1 MIKNNCF
8 NRLEQANFIVYYEIF
23 SKFDTS
29 PLFSLVLAVL
39 DIAQLFSFSFSR
51 KVIIKFNILV

>member
-23 SKFDTS
+23 SNFDIS

-51 KVIIKFNILV
+51 KV